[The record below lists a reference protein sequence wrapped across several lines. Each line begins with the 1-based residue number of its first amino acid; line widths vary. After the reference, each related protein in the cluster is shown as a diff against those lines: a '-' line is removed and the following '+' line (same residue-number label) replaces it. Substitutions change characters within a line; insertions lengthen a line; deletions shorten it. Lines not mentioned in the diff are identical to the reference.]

1 MSSDKDWQT
10 AQKVERLKRE
20 DGQRRLAET
29 KPATLPAQI
38 KPRTKNNGAGN
49 WRN

>member
-1 MSSDKDWQT
+1 MSADKDWQT
-10 AQKVERLKRE
+10 AKKVEQLKRE
-20 DGQRRLAET
+20 DGARKLAAT
-29 KPATLPAQI
+29 KPEALPAGV